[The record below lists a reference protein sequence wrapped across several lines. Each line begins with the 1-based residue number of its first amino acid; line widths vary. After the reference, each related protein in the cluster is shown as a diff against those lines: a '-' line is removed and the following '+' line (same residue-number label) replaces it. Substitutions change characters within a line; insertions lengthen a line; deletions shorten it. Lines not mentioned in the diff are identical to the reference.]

1 MLLQEIAARIII
13 PPLKGIIS
21 HELSEKGFSQRR
33 ISRLLEI
40 TQPQVHK
47 YLSKPK
53 SYYYGLLVSYGFDPN
68 KIKHYLDII
77 IYTALKEDKTKLML
91 LMSSIVN
98 ELAIEY
104 ICRSKEYLGEY
115 CSNKSLIDPYIEY
128 YRSFIS
134 MILSKY
140 DLTPLIPEVGS
151 NIVFAPEKP
160 KDIHDI
166 IGLSGRIIRIG
177 NTVKA
182 VGEPIY
188 GGSRHLSRVLLLAM
202 KHNDKIHVAM
212 NIRYS
217 DEIIKVMSK
226 KGYKIIYTGP
236 HESINDFW
244 LSISEAVSKKPDIIC
259 DKGGYS
265 LEPVIYLFSENFYE
279 LENTLNLILK
289 SLKH

>member
-1 MLLQEIAARIII
+1 MLLQEIATRIII

-53 SYYYGLLVSYGFDPN
+53 DHYYRLLISYGFDPN

-77 IYTALKEDKTKLML
+77 LYTALKEDKTKLMF

-98 ELAIEY
+98 DLAVEY
-104 ICRSKEYLGEY
+104 MCRSKGYLGDY
-115 CSNKSLIDPYIEY
+115 CSNKSIIDPYIEY
-128 YRSFIS
+128 YRSFVS

-151 NIVFAPEKP
+151 NIVFAPENP
-160 KDIHDI
+160 KNIHDI
-166 IGLSGRIIRIG
+166 IGLSGRIIKIG
-177 NTVKA
+177 NSVKA

-188 GGSRHLSRVLLLAM
+188 GGSRHLSRVLLTIM
-202 KHNDKIHVAM
+202 KYNNRIRVAM

-217 DEIIKVMSK
+217 NEIIDTISK
-226 KGYKIIYTGP
+226 KGYKVVYTGP
-236 HESINDFW
+236 HESTNDFW
-244 LSISEAVSKKPDIIC
+244 LSIKESASKKPDIIC

-265 LEPVIYLFSENFYE
+265 LEP
-279 LENTLNLILK
+279 
-289 SLKH
+289 